1 MRLRRSS
8 EFRSIYAS
16 GVWVAGSPTE
26 FRILFLNNEPVENET
41 DETDPT
47 KNVREE
53 PHYQAEIIMTRP
65 LAEWLRT
72 TLDAFLKQTEVKTN

>member
-1 MRLRRSS
+1 MRLRRSQ

-26 FRILFLNNEPVENET
+26 FRLLFLNNEPVETEAAEK
-41 DETDPT
+41 DLT

-53 PHYQAEIIMTRP
+53 PHYQAEVIMTRP

-72 TLDAFLKQTEVKTN
+72 TLDVYLKQTEVKTQ

>member
-1 MRLRRSS
+1 MRLRRSP

-26 FRILFLNNEPVENET
+26 FRLLFLNNEPIEVEA
-41 DETDPT
+41 DEKDPT

-53 PHYQAEIIMTRP
+53 PVYQAEVIMTRP

-72 TLDAFLKQTEVKTN
+72 TLDGFLKRTEMKTQ